1 MTLKVWVSHDRSLL
15 TLWWSKD
22 ILLYLAVL
30 SVFRLSCFYV
40 VSRWNLFR
48 KVHVLKVSKPAL
60 QILSMKVVFKP
71 VLEVFLLQ
79 WQTVLVYQLFYT
91 HTQQTCND
99 SNAITLLSRWPA
111 LKRNNSKAS
120 IHILEFSQIGSLE
133 KKHK

>member
-1 MTLKVWVSHDRSLL
+1 MTLKVWVSHDKSLL
-15 TLWWSKD
+15 ILWWSKD

-99 SNAITLLSRWPA
+99 SNAITLWADDQL
-111 LKRNNSKAS
+111 LNVTIQK
-120 IHILEFSQIGSLE
+120 LLFTY
-133 KKHK
+133 